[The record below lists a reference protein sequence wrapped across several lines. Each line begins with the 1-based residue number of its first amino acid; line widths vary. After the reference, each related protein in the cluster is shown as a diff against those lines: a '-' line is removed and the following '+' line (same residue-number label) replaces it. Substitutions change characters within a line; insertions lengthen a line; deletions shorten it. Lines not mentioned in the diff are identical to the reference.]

1 MCALNCMHQYDTMM
15 HMRTTINID
24 DDLIAAA
31 REYTGITEKT
41 ELVRMALKS
50 LVALEAGRRLA
61 ALGGSDPDMKDIP
74 RRRSEK

>member
-1 MCALNCMHQYDTMM
+1 M

-24 DDLIAAA
+24 DDLIETA

-50 LVALEAGRRLA
+50 LISREAGRRLA
-61 ALGGSDPDMKDIP
+61 LMGGSDPDLKDIP

>member
-1 MCALNCMHQYDTMM
+1 
-15 HMRTTINID
+15 MRTTINID

>member
-1 MCALNCMHQYDTMM
+1 MM

-41 ELVRMALKS
+41 ELVRVALKS

-61 ALGGSDPDMKDIP
+61 KLGGSNPDMQDIP

>member
-1 MCALNCMHQYDTMM
+1 MM

>member
-1 MCALNCMHQYDTMM
+1 MHWYAIMM

>member
-1 MCALNCMHQYDTMM
+1 M

-50 LVALEAGRRLA
+50 LLAREAGRRIA
-61 ALGGSDPDMKDIP
+61 ALGGSKPDMEDIP

>member
-1 MCALNCMHQYDTMM
+1 MHWYAMMM